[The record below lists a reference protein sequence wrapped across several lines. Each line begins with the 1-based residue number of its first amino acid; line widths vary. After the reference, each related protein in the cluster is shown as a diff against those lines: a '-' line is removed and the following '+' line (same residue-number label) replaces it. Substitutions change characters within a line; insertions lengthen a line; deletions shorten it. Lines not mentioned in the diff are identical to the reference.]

1 MSDAV
6 SDEPDI
12 RSLSFRLAMALEE
25 QFIDAGWPSG
35 QLFSSEEELR
45 RRYGISRRAV
55 SEAIRILEIRGTAR
69 LRRGSSTGLEV
80 AAPDPDLVTETLRGY
95 SYLNCVSEP
104 HRVEALALFESAQRR
119 IAAFARPTGPALAL
133 NFLKNV
139 LQDRLTPG
147 SPPLGKGMS
156 RLRRNRAGRIALNL
170 LDRYCHPAVGP
181 GCKIGSEPAL
191 SMQYNADRSITRQAI
206 RILESA
212 ALITSLPGRGNG
224 IVTRRPGPGPAAR
237 LICNYLASQRLP
249 HPAAF
254 ELFCAMSIEVIALAA
269 HKATEE
275 DLQRFQQIFAA
286 TWRAGRSAQMRDILL
301 TENALFS
308 AVKNPLIDLCIRS
321 LRGYVAIA
329 IAQSADVLPN
339 EIATCFA
346 RHTEQVVEEIRCRRP
361 EIAAAAHEHKLIA
374 IRELQKQHQPGVAQL
389 LYGGLSP
396 AAKGRLLE
404 QERLHRT

>member
-1 MSDAV
+1 MMSDAV
-6 SDEPDI
+6 NDEPDV

-25 QFIDAGWPSG
+25 QFISAGWPSG
-35 QLFSSEEELR
+35 RLFGSQEELR
-45 RRYGISRRAV
+45 SRYGVSRRAV

-104 HRVEALALFESAQRR
+104 HRLEALAVFESAQRR
-119 IAAFARPTGPALAL
+119 ICAFARPSGPALAL

-139 LQDRLTPG
+139 IQDRLTPG

-156 RLRRNRAGRIALNL
+156 RLRRNRAGRIALSL

-212 ALITSLPGRGNG
+212 ALIASLPGRGNG
-224 IVTRRPGPGPAAR
+224 IVTRRPGPAPAAR

-269 HKATEE
+269 HKTTEE
-275 DLQRFQQIFAA
+275 DLRRIQQIFAA
-286 TWRAGRSAQMRDILL
+286 TWCTGRSAQRRDILL
-301 TENALFS
+301 TDDALFS
-308 AVKNPLIDLCIRS
+308 AVKNPLIDLCLRS

-329 IAQSADVLPN
+329 IAQSAEALPS
-339 EIATCFA
+339 EIARCFA
-346 RHTEQVVEEIRCRRP
+346 RHTEREIEAIRCHRP
-361 EIAAAAHEHKLIA
+361 EIAAAAHERKLIA
-374 IRELQKQHQPGVAQL
+374 IRELEKQRQPRIARL
-389 LYGGLSP
+389 LYNWSW
-396 AAKGRLLE
+396 E
-404 QERLHRT
+404 